1 VSDAHHSGN
10 GGAPEPGEG
19 RNLPV
24 LAERPSDALEPEVV
38 DGRVVEPAPA
48 GALPAPVIAAAGGL
62 VAGFATVVLARLLR
76 ARSHVR
82 LGRRGRRTVSRE
94 IAGSRSFLVDVHVLR
109 R

>member
-1 VSDAHHSGN
+1 MPEAHLSGN
-10 GGAPEPGEG
+10 GTEPSEQ

-24 LAERPSDALEPEVV
+24 LAERPSGSEPEVV
-38 DGRVVEPAPA
+38 DGRVVQRAQA
-48 GALPAPVIAAAGGL
+48 GPLPAPVVAAAGGL

-76 ARSHVR
+76 ARRGVR
-82 LGRRGRRTVSRE
+82 IGRRGRGKKALARE